1 MSGSQFPLHVRD
13 LIRPG
18 DMFAGNLNAQ
28 LTGIQHDSRRVEAG
42 NLFVAVRGGKSD
54 GHSFIGQAIGKGAVA
69 IIYEQGRTELDAFL
83 RDYPAIAWIGV
94 NDSREALAGCAAR
107 FYGYPSSEIGVI
119 GITGTNGKTTTSYI
133 LKSILEALQH
143 KVGLIG
149 TINYMV
155 GDRVYAASHTTPEA
169 ADFQKLLRTMAD
181 AGCGYAVSEVSSHA
195 LAQRRVDGTQFR
207 AAVFTNLTRDHLDFH
222 GTMENY
228 FHAKQ
233 RLFAEL
239 LIPGGIAAVNVDD
252 AYGRTLVDQLRSEQD
267 HGKDIRILTY
277 AMHNEE
283 ADVYANRVDPGF
295 EHTSCTFRIKT
306 SGGERFLDL
315 ESPMIGTTNVLN
327 ILAAVT
333 VAVGLGV
340 PDSAL
345 KEGIKSTAVVR
356 GRFERVAVGQRY
368 LAIIDYAHTEDA
380 LERLLQ
386 NARALLELSG
396 AGRRPARGKKRDDY
410 LFLPQV
416 NGQGRII
423 TVFGCGGNRDQ
434 GKRPRMGEIASRL
447 SYFVILTSDNPR
459 FEDPKAIVREIEAGI
474 RKDNYI
480 VIHDRR
486 AAIAMAV
493 ELASPGDIIVIA
505 GKGHE
510 DYQEIKG
517 TRHLFSDREV
527 LEEAIRRSMER
538 HARGARRTKRSGMSR
553 TC

>member
-1 MSGSQFPLHVRD
+1 MNALHVRD
-13 LIRPG
+13 IIRPG
-18 DMFAGNLNAQ
+18 DMFSGSLNAQ
-28 LTGIQHDSRRVEAG
+28 LTGIQHDSRKVEPG
-42 NLFVAVRGGKSD
+42 NLFIAVRGAKAD
-54 GHSFIGQAIGKGAVA
+54 GHSFIRQALGKGAVA
-69 IIYEQGRTELDAFL
+69 IVYEQGWPELEAFL
-83 RDYPAIAWIGV
+83 RDYPAVAWIGV
-94 NDSREALAGCAAR
+94 NDSREALACCAALFHR
-107 FYGYPSSEIGVI
+107 APSSEIGVV

-133 LKSILEALQH
+133 LKAILEAWQH

-195 LAQRRVDGTQFR
+195 LAQRRVDGTRFR

-222 GTMENY
+222 VTMDAY
-228 FHAKQ
+228 FHAKK
-233 RLFAEL
+233 RLFLEL
-239 LIPGGIAAVNVDD
+239 LTPGGIAAVNIDD
-252 AYGRTLVDQLRSEQD
+252 EYGRTLVELLRSERE

-277 AMHNEE
+277 AMDNQE
-283 ADVYANRVDPGF
+283 ADVYAIRIDPGF
-295 EHTSCTFRIKT
+295 DHTSFTFRIRT
-306 SGGERFLDL
+306 SEGERSLDL

-327 ILAAVT
+327 VLAAVT
-333 VAVGLGV
+333 VAIGLRV

-345 KEGIKSTAVVR
+345 KAGIKSAEAVS

-380 LERLLQ
+380 LQRLLQ
-386 NARALLELSG
+386 NARALLDLSA
-396 AGRRPARGKKRDDY
+396 AGRRPARGTKRDDN
-410 LFLPQV
+410 LFLPHT

-423 TVFGCGGNRDQ
+423 TVFGCGGDRDR
-434 GKRPRMGEIASRL
+434 GKRPQMGEIASRL

-459 FEDPKAIVREIEAGI
+459 FEDPKAIVHEIEAGI

-480 VIHDRR
+480 IIHDRR
-486 AAIAMAV
+486 AAIVMAV
-493 ELASPGDIIVIA
+493 ELASPGDIIVVA

-517 TRHLFSDREV
+517 TRHHFSDREV
-527 LEEAIRRSMER
+527 LEEAIRRSLER
-538 HARGARRTKRSGMSR
+538 HARRTRRTKRTSVTGA
-553 TC
+553 C